1 MAVKNT
7 LYHGS
12 DVIIDTPQWNSG
24 SKRRDFGQCFYT
36 TYSLPMARGWAR
48 KRNQV
53 NPIVN
58 KYAIDLELLESCDLR
73 IKRFEANAEWARF
86 IWSNRQ
92 DPDYIRPDYDIIIG
106 PIADRGLSEKFALIT
121 NEGKTF
127 EEIAPMIECTR
138 YKTLQIGFCSERAL
152 RILNR
157 IR

>member
-1 MAVKNT
+1 MAIKNL

-12 DVIIDTPQWNSG
+12 DVIIDNPQWNNG

-36 TYSLPMARGWAR
+36 TYSQPMARGWAE
-48 KRNQV
+48 KRNKL

-58 KYAIDLELLESCDLR
+58 KYVIDLEALESCNLR

-127 EEIAPMIECTR
+127 EEIAPMIEYTR
-138 YKTLQIGFCSERAL
+138 YKTLQIGFCSEKSL
-152 RILNR
+152 HILKR
-157 IR
+157 SK